1 MDDRFFDVDETLD
14 GFDGFDGEMEGD
26 FDEFF
31 GKKARKRRKLRRK
44 LRKEGLSRK
53 EARKLARDV
62 VKGKVADPTVSTTP
76 TRTESSQAVRTGEGG
91 TVIPKPMSRP
101 APRPMN
107 PASRPE
113 MNEYDADVIS
123 YETDTDVV
131 VPTGRSIEAD
141 ANEDAKKPNFLL
153 IGGIVLAVAVG
164 GFFLLKK

>member
-62 VKGKVADPTVSTTP
+62 VKGKVADPTTSTTP
-76 TRTESSQAVRTGEGG
+76 TRTESSQAVRTGAGG
-91 TVIPKPMSRP
+91 TVIPKSSNRP
-101 APRPMN
+101 EPRKLN
-107 PASRPE
+107 PASREE
-113 MNEYDADVIS
+113 MSEYDADVIS

>member
-62 VKGKVADPTVSTTP
+62 VKGNVADPTKSTTP
-76 TRTESSQAVRTGEGG
+76 TRTESSQAVRTGAGG
-91 TVIPKPMSRP
+91 VVTPKTSIASQEKRI
-101 APRPMN
+101 
-107 PASRPE
+107 PASREE
-113 MNEYDADVIS
+113 MSEYDADVIS